1 MNLKTMEEMYCP
13 WRNGLCLGER
23 CMACAVSEQIPE
35 DINGEPCMICLRAE
49 EAQAGSVW
57 GLSIDGRKQQYGG

>member
-1 MNLKTMEEMYCP
+1 MNLETMEEMYCP
-13 WRNGLCLGER
+13 WRNGNCLGER

-49 EAQAGSVW
+49 EAQAGTW
-57 GLSIDGRKQQYGG
+57 AR